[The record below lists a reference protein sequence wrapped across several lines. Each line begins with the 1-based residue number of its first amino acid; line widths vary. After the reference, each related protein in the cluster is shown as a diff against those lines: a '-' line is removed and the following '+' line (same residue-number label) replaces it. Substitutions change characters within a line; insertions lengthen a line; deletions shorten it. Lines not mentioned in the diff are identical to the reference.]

1 MEETESSHF
10 PFQFSLPI
18 SDALSFVIF
27 HYETLL
33 FFDEF
38 IHSFDS
44 FFHYKLSQREVKY
57 LVERN
62 MFTITLL

>member
-1 MEETESSHF
+1 MLETESSHF

-44 FFHYKLSQREVKY
+44 FFSL
-57 LVERN
+57 
-62 MFTITLL
+62 